1 MVFQLLRLKLLSEL
15 LKTFPS
21 YTASIKDER
30 YNHEPGCQL
39 GTLKKQSSVE
49 YGFRVED
56 SLVSCREQSG
66 KLPHLLS
73 TFIAMSNFELNI
85 GNRTTILYMSLWTL
99 FASLPECFKKICQLT
114 CFLRFLLGPHSWF
127 DSHWI

>member
-1 MVFQLLRLKLLSEL
+1 MVLQFLRLKLLSEL

-49 YGFRVED
+49 
-56 SLVSCREQSG
+56 
-66 KLPHLLS
+66 
-73 TFIAMSNFELNI
+73 
-85 GNRTTILYMSLWTL
+85 
-99 FASLPECFKKICQLT
+99 
-114 CFLRFLLGPHSWF
+114 
-127 DSHWI
+127 

>member
-21 YTASIKDER
+21 YTASIKDEHN
-30 YNHEPGCQL
+30 NHEPGCQL

-73 TFIAMSNFELNI
+73 AFIAM
-85 GNRTTILYMSLWTL
+85 
-99 FASLPECFKKICQLT
+99 
-114 CFLRFLLGPHSWF
+114 
-127 DSHWI
+127 